1 MSDQSDREADFV
13 ASCPPLSGRCL
24 PRSLLFSLKPNAAA
38 DGKRGRRKEV
48 SRAGRSRR
56 PRAQGMGA
64 AGPAAMGAGR
74 PPTVRRQSLQDFLGS
89 RLGRGSEGEV
99 KVN

>member
-1 MSDQSDREADFV
+1 M
-13 ASCPPLSGRCL
+13 
-24 PRSLLFSLKPNAAA
+24 
-38 DGKRGRRKEV
+38 

-89 RLGRGSEGEV
+89 RLGRGSEGEI
-99 KVN
+99 KVNSNPRGRRTGRRGLPLRSAGFA